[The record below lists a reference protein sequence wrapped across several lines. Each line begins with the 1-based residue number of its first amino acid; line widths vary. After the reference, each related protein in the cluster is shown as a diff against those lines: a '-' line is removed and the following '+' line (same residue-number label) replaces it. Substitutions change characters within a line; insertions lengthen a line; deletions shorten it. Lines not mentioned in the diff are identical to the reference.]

1 MNISKVGKYLLIPF
15 AIIIS
20 LIPIFDPFNVFS
32 SLRNTSFDL
41 FQNISPRESLA
52 QNNVLILDID
62 EKSLTDLGQWP
73 WSRSV
78 LAKLV
83 DKTYLAAALG
93 FDIVFAESDRTG
105 AEELIKLYK
114 ENDTLVNALEKI
126 PNNDNLFATSI
137 GNHGTVV
144 LGAIPS
150 NTLRNEFRMKFG
162 LIEQGDDPRKFL
174 NNFAGV
180 QTNLDLLDDSA
191 SGIGSMS
198 IGDNDSIIRRLP
210 LFENIDGSLIPSLS
224 LEL

>member
-41 FQNISPRESLA
+41 FQNISPRESLT

-62 EKSLTDLGQWP
+62 EKSLTDLGQWQ

-114 ENDTLVNALEKI
+114 
-126 PNNDNLFATSI
+126 
-137 GNHGTVV
+137 
-144 LGAIPS
+144 
-150 NTLRNEFRMKFG
+150 
-162 LIEQGDDPRKFL
+162 
-174 NNFAGV
+174 
-180 QTNLDLLDDSA
+180 
-191 SGIGSMS
+191 
-198 IGDNDSIIRRLP
+198 
-210 LFENIDGSLIPSLS
+210 
-224 LEL
+224 